1 MTMNQTV
8 TPEVLK
14 RLPADFFDLEQ
25 DNLSEA
31 ESALRQ
37 GYRELSGHVAK
48 LSSELEAARLAR
60 RKENQEREN
69 LLNRFATMLDALPGG
84 VIILD
89 SDDSITEANPQA
101 RALLGEPLEGQSW
114 TTIEQRGRFNSQ
126 GSFEIR
132 GRRLNIS
139 TCPLPGGNETIVLVS
154 DITAQHTLQR
164 ELGRKTRLSSL
175 GEMAARLAHQIR
187 TPLSSTVLY
196 VDQLSKDIDQVKRD
210 RICRALKAQLS
221 QTESLIT
228 SMLGFV
234 RGGSLLCL
242 EPAKVKGVV
251 EEALSSCDGILE
263 ASGAEVTTNKINPG
277 LTILAAPT
285 ELSSVIANMIQNS
298 IQVCE
303 DKPEIEVWAGAINQ
317 HMMLIRVS
325 DNGPGIPSD
334 VIDQVFDPFFT
345 TRAAGTGLG
354 LAVLASVVQRH
365 GGTVHATNREAGGA
379 QFTILLPVDSTSRA
393 SAQ

>member
-1 MTMNQTV
+1 MNQTV

-221 QTESLIT
+221 QTESLVT

-263 ASGAEVTTNKINPG
+263 ASGAKVTINKINPG

-303 DKPEIEVWAGAINQ
+303 NKPEIEVWAGAINQ

-325 DNGPGIPSD
+325 DNGPGIPND

-365 GGTVHATNREAGGA
+365 GGTVHATNRESGGA
-379 QFTILLPVDSTSRA
+379 QFTILLPVDSTSKA
-393 SAQ
+393 STK

>member
-1 MTMNQTV
+1 MNQKV

-14 RLPADFFDLEQ
+14 QLPADFFDLEQ

-60 RKENQEREN
+60 RKENREREN

-114 TTIEQRGRFNSQ
+114 TAIEQRGRFNSQ

-154 DITAQHTLQR
+154 DITAQHALQR

-210 RICRALKAQLS
+210 RICGALKAQLS

-263 ASGAEVTTNKINPG
+263 ASGAEVTTNRINPS

-365 GGTVHATNREAGGA
+365 GGTVHATNRESGGA
-379 QFTILLPVDSTSRA
+379 QFTILLPVDSTSKV
-393 SAQ
+393 ST

>member
-1 MTMNQTV
+1 MSIK
-8 TPEVLK
+8 PL
-14 RLPADFFDLEQ
+14 
-25 DNLSEA
+25 
-31 ESALRQ
+31 
-37 GYRELSGHVAK
+37 VAK
-48 LSSELEAARLAR
+48 APLAEAATPMSGDIAALNTAEDSLREGYKELKDHVSRLTDELLAARRISEEENRKNTFLLAR
-60 RKENQEREN
+60 
-69 LLNRFATMLDALPGG
+69 FASLLDALPGG
-84 VIILD
+84 VVILD
-89 SDDSITEANPQA
+89 SGGVISEANPQA
-101 RALLGEPLEGQSW
+101 RTLLGEPLEGQAW
-114 TTIEQRGRFNSQ
+114 EVIEQRGRFNAQ
-126 GSFEIR
+126 GTFEIR

-139 TCPLPGGNETIVLVS
+139 TCPLPGGAETIILVS

-196 VDQLSKDIDQVKRD
+196 VDQLSKDLDQEKRE
-210 RICRALKAQLS
+210 RICDALKAQLS
-221 QTESLIT
+221 QTETLIT

-242 EPAKVKGVV
+242 EPANVKSIV
-251 EEALSSCDGILE
+251 EEAISSCESALGV
-263 ASGAEVTTNKINPG
+263 SGAVLSTNKINPS
-277 LTILAAPT
+277 LTVLAASA
-285 ELSSVIANMIQNS
+285 ELASVIANMIQNS

-303 DKPEIEVWAGAINQ
+303 STPEIEVWAGAVNQ

-325 DNGPGIPSD
+325 DNGPGILDD

-365 GGTVHATNREAGGA
+365 GGTVHAANREAGGA
-379 QFTILLPVDSTSRA
+379 QFTILLPVDSSLKE
-393 SAQ
+393 SN

>member
-14 RLPADFFDLEQ
+14 QLPANFFDLEQ

-48 LSSELEAARLAR
+48 LSSELEAARLTR
-60 RKENQEREN
+60 RKENREREN

-89 SDDSITEANPQA
+89 SDDAITEANPQA
-101 RALLGEPLEGQSW
+101 RALLGEPLEGQFW

-210 RICRALKAQLS
+210 RNCRALKAQLS

-263 ASGAEVTTNKINPG
+263 ASGAEVTTNRINPS

-285 ELSSVIANMIQNS
+285 ELASVIANMIQNA

-334 VIDQVFDPFFT
+334 IIDQVFDPFFT

-365 GGTVHATNREAGGA
+365 GGTVHATNRESGGA
-379 QFTILLPVDSTSRA
+379 QFTILLPVDSTSKA
-393 SAQ
+393 ST

>member
-1 MTMNQTV
+1 MNQTV
-8 TPEVLK
+8 TPEVLRK
-14 RLPADFFDLEQ
+14 LPADFFDLEP

-60 RKENQEREN
+60 RKENREREN

-89 SDDSITEANPQA
+89 SNDVITEANPQA
-101 RALLGEPLEGQSW
+101 RALLGEPLEGESW
-114 TTIEQRGRFNSQ
+114 TAIEQRGRFNPQ

-139 TCPLPGGNETIVLVS
+139 TCSLPGGEETIVLVS

-196 VDQLSKDIDQVKRD
+196 VDQLSKDLDQDKRD
-210 RICRALKAQLS
+210 RICSALKSQLS
-221 QTESLIT
+221 QTENLIT

-242 EPAKVKGVV
+242 EPTKVKGLV
-251 EEALSSCDGILE
+251 EDALSSCDGVLE
-263 ASGAEVTTNKINPG
+263 ASGAEIVANKINPG

-285 ELSSVIANMIQNS
+285 ELSSVIANVIQNA

-303 DKPEIEVWAGAINQ
+303 EKPVIEVWAGAINQ

-365 GGTVHATNREAGGA
+365 GGTVHATNRESGGA
-379 QFTILLPVDSTSRA
+379 QFTILLPVESTLRS
-393 SAQ
+393 STQ

>member
-1 MTMNQTV
+1 MNQTV

-14 RLPADFFDLEQ
+14 QLPADFFDLEQ
-25 DNLSEA
+25 DNLSVA

-37 GYRELSGHVAK
+37 GYRELSGYVAK

-60 RKENQEREN
+60 RKDNEEREN
-69 LLNRFATMLDALPGG
+69 LLKRFATMLDALPGG

-89 SDDSITEANPQA
+89 SKESITEANPQA
-101 RALLGEPLEGQSW
+101 RALLGKPLEGQSW
-114 TTIEQRGRFNSQ
+114 NTIEQRGRFNPQ

-139 TCPLPGGNETIVLVS
+139 TCPLPGDEETIVLVS

-196 VDQLSKDIDQVKRD
+196 VDQLAKDIDQEKRE
-210 RICRALKAQLS
+210 RICSALKAQLS
-221 QTESLIT
+221 QTETLIT

-234 RGGSLLCL
+234 RGGSMLCL
-242 EPAKVKGVV
+242 EPANVRSMVD
-251 EEALSSCDGILE
+251 EAISSCQSALE
-263 ASGAEVTTNKINPG
+263 ASDAVLSTNKINQS
-277 LTILAAPT
+277 LTVLAAPA
-285 ELSSVIANMIQNS
+285 ELSSVIANLIQNAL
-298 IQVCE
+298 QVCVNR
-303 DKPEIEVWAGAINQ
+303 PELEVWAGAVNQ

-325 DNGPGIPSD
+325 DNGPGIPDD

-365 GGTVHATNREAGGA
+365 GGTVHAANRESGGA
-379 QFTILLPVDSTSRA
+379 QFTILLPVESSLKE
-393 SAQ
+393 SN

>member
-1 MTMNQTV
+1 MNQTV

-154 DITAQHTLQR
+154 DITAQHALQR

-325 DNGPGIPSD
+325 DNGPGIPND

-365 GGTVHATNREAGGA
+365 GGTVHATNRESGGA
-379 QFTILLPVDSTSRA
+379 QFTILLPVDSTSKA
-393 SAQ
+393 ST

>member
-1 MTMNQTV
+1 MNQTV

-14 RLPADFFDLEQ
+14 RLPPDFFDREQ

-37 GYRELSGHVAK
+37 GYRELSGYVAK
-48 LSSELEAARLAR
+48 LNSELEAARLAR
-60 RKENQEREN
+60 RKENREREN
-69 LLNRFATMLDALPGG
+69 LLSRFATMLDALPGG

-89 SDDSITEANPQA
+89 SDDAITEANPQA

-154 DITAQHTLQR
+154 DITAQHALQR

-196 VDQLSKDIDQVKRD
+196 VDQLSKDIDQTKRD

-242 EPAKVKGVV
+242 EPAKVLGVV

-263 ASGAEVTTNKINPG
+263 ASGAVVVTNRINPS

-325 DNGPGIPSD
+325 DNGPGIPND

-365 GGTVHATNREAGGA
+365 GGTVHATNRESGGA
-379 QFTILLPVDSTSRA
+379 QFTILLPVNSTLKA
-393 SAQ
+393 ST

>member
-1 MTMNQTV
+1 MNQTV
-8 TPEVLK
+8 TPEVL
-14 RLPADFFDLEQ
+14 RQLPADFFELEQ

-60 RKENQEREN
+60 RKENREREN
-69 LLNRFATMLDALPGG
+69 LLDRFATMLDALPGG

-89 SDDSITEANPQA
+89 STDSITEANPQA

-114 TTIEQRGRFNSQ
+114 ATIEERGRFNPQ

-139 TCPLPGGNETIVLVS
+139 TCPLPGGEETIVLVS

-196 VDQLSKDIDQVKRD
+196 VDQLSKDIDPVKRD
-210 RICRALKAQLS
+210 RICTALKAQLS

-242 EPAKVKGVV
+242 EPTNVRTVV

-263 ASGAEVTTNKINPG
+263 ASGAEITTNKINPG

-285 ELSSVIANMIQNS
+285 ELSSVIANVIQNA

-303 DKPEIEVWAGAINQ
+303 AKPAIEVWAGAINQ

-325 DNGPGIPSD
+325 DNGPGISSD

-365 GGTVHATNREAGGA
+365 GGTVHAANRESGAA
-379 QFTILLPVDSTSRA
+379 QFTILLPVESTLPA
-393 SAQ
+393 PTQ

>member
-1 MTMNQTV
+1 MKQTV
-8 TPEVLK
+8 IPEVLK
-14 RLPADFFDLEQ
+14 QLPPDFFDVEQ
-25 DNLSEA
+25 DELSQA

-37 GYRELSGHVAK
+37 GYRELSGQVAK

-60 RKENQEREN
+60 RKENREREN

-89 SDDSITEANPQA
+89 KDGLITEANPSA
-101 RALLGEPLEGQSW
+101 RALLGEPLESQPW
-114 TTIEQRGRFNSQ
+114 DVIEARGRFNPQ
-126 GSFEIR
+126 GTFEIR

-139 TCPLPGGNETIVLVS
+139 TCPLPGGEETIILVS

-196 VDQLSKDIDQVKRD
+196 VDQLSKDIDREKRD
-210 RICRALKAQLS
+210 RICTALKAQLS

-242 EPAKVKGVV
+242 EPVNVKTVV
-251 EEALSSCDGILE
+251 EEALCSCEGILKS
-263 ASGAEVTTNKINPG
+263 SGSVVITNKINPS
-277 LTILAAPT
+277 LKILAAPT
-285 ELSSVIANMIQNS
+285 ELASVIANMIQNAVQ
-298 IQVCE
+298 IC
-303 DKPEIEVWAGAINQ
+303 DKNPEIEVWAGAVNQ

-365 GGTVHATNREAGGA
+365 GGTVHANNRESGGA
-379 QFTILLPVDSTSRA
+379 QFTILLPVESNLKVSN
-393 SAQ
+393 

>member
-1 MTMNQTV
+1 MNQTV
-8 TPEVLK
+8 MPEVLK
-14 RLPADFFDLEQ
+14 QLPADFFELEQ
-25 DNLSEA
+25 DKLSEA

-37 GYRELSGHVAK
+37 GYRELSGHVTK

-60 RKENQEREN
+60 RKENREREN

-89 SDDSITEANPQA
+89 KDNAITEANPQA
-101 RALLGEPLEGQSW
+101 RALLGEPLEGQAW
-114 TTIEQRGRFNSQ
+114 ALIEQRGRFNSQ

-139 TCPLPGGNETIVLVS
+139 TCPLPGGEETIVLVS

-196 VDQLSKDIDQVKRD
+196 VDQLSKDLDQARRE
-210 RICRALKAQLS
+210 RICNALRAQLS

-242 EPAKVKGVV
+242 EPSSVKGVV
-251 EEALSSCDGILE
+251 EGAVASCEGVIE
-263 ASGAEVTTNKINPG
+263 ASGASISVNRINPS
-277 LTILAAPT
+277 LQILASRT
-285 ELSSVIANMIQNS
+285 ELASVIANVLQNA

-303 DKPEIEVWAGAINQ
+303 EQADIEVWAGAVNQ

-325 DNGPGIPSD
+325 DNGPGIPEEF
-334 VIDQVFDPFFT
+334 IDQVFDPFFT

-354 LAVLASVVQRH
+354 LAVLASVVERH
-365 GGTVHATNREAGGA
+365 GGTVHVTNRESGGA
-379 QFTILLPVDSTSRA
+379 QFTILLPVESITKVS
-393 SAQ
+393 SQ

>member
-1 MTMNQTV
+1 M
-8 TPEVLK
+8 
-14 RLPADFFDLEQ
+14 
-25 DNLSEA
+25 
-31 ESALRQ
+31 
-37 GYRELSGHVAK
+37 
-48 LSSELEAARLAR
+48 RLAR
-60 RKENQEREN
+60 RKENREREN

-89 SDDSITEANPQA
+89 SSDKITEANPQA
-101 RALLGEPLEGQSW
+101 RSLLGEPLEGQSW
-114 TTIEQRGRFNSQ
+114 SVIEQRGRFNPQ

-139 TCPLPGGNETIVLVS
+139 TCPLPGDEETIVLVS

-175 GEMAARLAHQIR
+175 GEMVARLAHQIR
-187 TPLSSTVLY
+187 TPISSTVLY
-196 VDQLSKDIDQVKRD
+196 VDQLSKDLDPKKRE
-210 RICRALKAQLS
+210 RICDALKAQLS
-221 QTESLIT
+221 QTETLIT

-242 EPAKVKGVV
+242 EPANMKSIV
-251 EEALSSCDGILE
+251 EEAISSCESGLG
-263 ASGAEVTTNKINPG
+263 ASGAILSTNKINPN
-277 LTILAAPT
+277 LTVLAAPA
-285 ELSSVIANMIQNS
+285 ELASVIANMIQNS

-303 DKPEIEVWAGAINQ
+303 CTPEIEVWAGAVNQ

-325 DNGPGIPSD
+325 DNGPGIEDD

-365 GGTVHATNREAGGA
+365 GGTVHAANREAGGA
-379 QFTILLPVDSTSRA
+379 QFTILLPVESSLKE
-393 SAQ
+393 SN

>member
-1 MTMNQTV
+1 MNQTV

-14 RLPADFFDLEQ
+14 QLPADFFDLEQ

-60 RKENQEREN
+60 RKENREREN

-114 TTIEQRGRFNSQ
+114 TTIEQSGRFNSQ

-154 DITAQHTLQR
+154 DITAQHALQR

-196 VDQLSKDIDQVKRD
+196 VDQLSKDIDQAKRD

-263 ASGAEVTTNKINPG
+263 ASGAEVTTNRINPS

-325 DNGPGIPSD
+325 DNGPGIPND

-365 GGTVHATNREAGGA
+365 GGTVHATNRESGGA

>member
-1 MTMNQTV
+1 MNQTV

-14 RLPADFFDLEQ
+14 QLPADFFDLEQ

-48 LSSELEAARLAR
+48 LSSELEAARLVR
-60 RKENQEREN
+60 RKENREREN

-89 SDDSITEANPQA
+89 SNDSITEANPQA
-101 RALLGEPLEGQSW
+101 RALLGEPLQGQSW
-114 TTIEQRGRFNSQ
+114 ATIEQRGRFNSQ

-164 ELGRKTRLSSL
+164 ELGRKIRLSSL

-263 ASGAEVTTNKINPG
+263 ASGAEVTTNRINPS

-285 ELSSVIANMIQNS
+285 ELASVIANMIQNA

-334 VIDQVFDPFFT
+334 IIDQVFDPFFT

-365 GGTVHATNREAGGA
+365 GGTVHATNRESGGA
-379 QFTILLPVDSTSRA
+379 QFTILLPVDSTSKA
-393 SAQ
+393 ST

>member
-1 MTMNQTV
+1 MNQKV
-8 TPEVLK
+8 TPEVFK
-14 RLPADFFDLEQ
+14 QLPADFFELEQ

-60 RKENQEREN
+60 RKENREREN

-139 TCPLPGGNETIVLVS
+139 TCPLPGGKETIVLVS

-187 TPLSSTVLY
+187 TPLSSTILY

-210 RICRALKAQLS
+210 RICKALKSQLS

-242 EPAKVKGVV
+242 EPTKVKGVV
-251 EEALSSCDGILE
+251 EGALSYCDGILVE
-263 ASGAEVTTNKINPG
+263 SGAEVTTNRINPS

-325 DNGPGIPSD
+325 DNGPGIPND

-379 QFTILLPVDSTSRA
+379 QFTILLPVDSTSKA

>member
-1 MTMNQTV
+1 MNQTV
-8 TPEVLK
+8 MPEVLK
-14 RLPADFFDLEQ
+14 QLPADFFELEQ
-25 DNLSEA
+25 DKLSEA

-37 GYRELSGHVAK
+37 GYRELSGHVTK

-60 RKENQEREN
+60 RKENREREN

-89 SDDSITEANPQA
+89 KDNAITEANPQA
-101 RALLGEPLEGQSW
+101 RALLGEPLEGQTW
-114 TTIEQRGRFNSQ
+114 GIIEQRGRFNSQ

-139 TCPLPGGNETIVLVS
+139 TCPLPGGEETIVLVS

-196 VDQLSKDIDQVKRD
+196 VDQLSKDLDQAKRE
-210 RICRALKAQLS
+210 RICNALKAQLS

-242 EPAKVKGVV
+242 EPSNVKDVV
-251 EEALSSCDGILE
+251 EGALASCEGVIE
-263 ASGAEVTTNKINPG
+263 ASGASISVNKINPS
-277 LTILAAPT
+277 LQILASPT
-285 ELSSVIANMIQNS
+285 ELASVIANMLQNA
-298 IQVCE
+298 IQVCGGQA
-303 DKPEIEVWAGAINQ
+303 EIEVWAGAVNQ

-325 DNGPGIPSD
+325 DNGPGIPEEF
-334 VIDQVFDPFFT
+334 IEQVFDPFFT

-354 LAVLASVVQRH
+354 LAVLASVVERH

-379 QFTILLPVDSTSRA
+379 QFTILLPVESIAKVS
-393 SAQ
+393 SQ

>member
-1 MTMNQTV
+1 MNQTV

-14 RLPADFFDLEQ
+14 QLPADFFDLEQ

-60 RKENQEREN
+60 RKENREREN

-89 SDDSITEANPQA
+89 SNDSITEANPQA
-101 RALLGEPLEGQSW
+101 RALLGEPLQGQSW
-114 TTIEQRGRFNSQ
+114 ATIEQRGRFNSQ

-187 TPLSSTVLY
+187 TRLSSTVLY

-242 EPAKVKGVV
+242 EPAKVKGVI

-263 ASGAEVTTNKINPG
+263 ASGAEVTTNRINPS

-325 DNGPGIPSD
+325 DNGPGIPND

-365 GGTVHATNREAGGA
+365 GGTVHATNRESGGA
-379 QFTILLPVDSTSRA
+379 QFTILLPVDSTSKA
-393 SAQ
+393 ST

>member
-1 MTMNQTV
+1 
-8 TPEVLK
+8 
-14 RLPADFFDLEQ
+14 
-25 DNLSEA
+25 
-31 ESALRQ
+31 
-37 GYRELSGHVAK
+37 
-48 LSSELEAARLAR
+48 LSSELEVARLAR
-60 RKENQEREN
+60 RKENREREN

-89 SDDSITEANPQA
+89 SDDAITEANPQA

-114 TTIEQRGRFNSQ
+114 ATIEQRGRFNSQ

-196 VDQLSKDIDQVKRD
+196 VDQLSKDLDQGTRD
-210 RICRALKAQLS
+210 RICAALKAQLS
-221 QTESLIT
+221 QTENLIT

-242 EPAKVKGVV
+242 EPTNVNSLV
-251 EEALSSCDGILE
+251 EEALSSCEGVLE
-263 ASGAEVTTNKINPG
+263 ASGAEIVANKINPG

-285 ELSSVIANMIQNS
+285 ELSSVIANVIQNA

-303 DKPEIEVWAGAINQ
+303 EKPVIEVWAGAINQ

-365 GGTVHATNREAGGA
+365 GGTVHATNRESGGA
-379 QFTILLPVDSTSRA
+379 QFTILLPVESTLRS

>member
-1 MTMNQTV
+1 MNQTV

-14 RLPADFFDLEQ
+14 RLPPDFFDREQ

-37 GYRELSGHVAK
+37 GYRELSGYVAK
-48 LSSELEAARLAR
+48 LNSELEAARLAR
-60 RKENQEREN
+60 RKENREREN
-69 LLNRFATMLDALPGG
+69 LLSRFATMLDALPGG

-89 SDDSITEANPQA
+89 SDDAITEANPQA

-154 DITAQHTLQR
+154 DITAQHALQR

-196 VDQLSKDIDQVKRD
+196 VDQLSKDIDQTKRD

-242 EPAKVKGVV
+242 EPAKVLGVV

-263 ASGAEVTTNKINPG
+263 ASGAVVVTNRINPS

-365 GGTVHATNREAGGA
+365 GGTVHATNRESGGA
-379 QFTILLPVDSTSRA
+379 QFTILLPVDSTSKA
-393 SAQ
+393 STQ

>member
-1 MTMNQTV
+1 MNQTV

-14 RLPADFFDLEQ
+14 QLPADFFELEQ
-25 DNLSEA
+25 NNLSEA

-37 GYRELSGHVAK
+37 GYRELSGHVAR

-60 RKENQEREN
+60 RKENREREN

-89 SDDSITEANPQA
+89 SADIITEANPQA
-101 RALLGEPLEGQSW
+101 RSLLGEPLEGQSW
-114 TTIEQRGRFNSQ
+114 GEIEKRGRFNPQ

-139 TCPLPGGNETIVLVS
+139 TCPLPGGAETIVLVS
-154 DITAQHTLQR
+154 DITAHHALQR

-187 TPLSSTVLY
+187 TPISSTVLY
-196 VDQLSKDIDQVKRD
+196 VDQLSRDLDQEKRQ
-210 RICRALKAQLS
+210 RICNALKAQLS
-221 QTESLIT
+221 QTETLIT

-242 EPAKVKGVV
+242 EPANVKSIV
-251 EEALSSCDGILE
+251 EEAVSSCEGALE
-263 ASGAEVTTNKINPG
+263 FSGALLSTNKINPS
-277 LTILAAPT
+277 LTILAAPA
-285 ELSSVIANMIQNS
+285 ELASVIANMIQNA

-303 DKPEIEVWAGAINQ
+303 CSPEIEVWAGAVNQ

-325 DNGPGIPSD
+325 DNGPGIPDD

-365 GGTVHATNREAGGA
+365 GGTVHAANRDSGGA
-379 QFTILLPVDSTSRA
+379 QFTILLPSESSLKVSNS
-393 SAQ
+393 

>member
-1 MTMNQTV
+1 MNQTV

-14 RLPADFFDLEQ
+14 QLPADFFDLEQ

-31 ESALRQ
+31 ESALRR

-48 LSSELEAARLAR
+48 LSSELEAARLAQ
-60 RKENQEREN
+60 RKENREREN

-89 SDDSITEANPQA
+89 ADDSITEANPQA
-101 RALLGEPLEGQSW
+101 RALLGEPLQGQSW
-114 TTIEQRGRFNSQ
+114 ATIEQRGRFNSQ

-210 RICRALKAQLS
+210 RICKALKSQLS

-263 ASGAEVTTNKINPG
+263 ASGALVVTNRINPS

-325 DNGPGIPSD
+325 DNGPGIPND

-365 GGTVHATNREAGGA
+365 GGTVHATNRESGGA
-379 QFTILLPVDSTSRA
+379 QFTILLPVDSTSKA
-393 SAQ
+393 ST

>member
-1 MTMNQTV
+1 MNQTM

-14 RLPADFFDLEQ
+14 QLPADFFDLEQ
-25 DNLSEA
+25 ENLSEA

-37 GYRELSGHVAK
+37 GYRELSGHVTK

-60 RKENQEREN
+60 RKENREREN

-114 TTIEQRGRFNSQ
+114 TAIEQRGRFNSQ

-210 RICRALKAQLS
+210 RICKALKSQLS

-251 EEALSSCDGILE
+251 DEALSSCDGILE
-263 ASGAEVTTNKINPG
+263 ASGAEVTTNRINPT

-325 DNGPGIPSD
+325 DNGPGIPND

-365 GGTVHATNREAGGA
+365 GGTVHATNRESGGA
-379 QFTILLPVDSTSRA
+379 QFTILLPVDSTSKA
-393 SAQ
+393 ST

>member
-1 MTMNQTV
+1 
-8 TPEVLK
+8 VLTQ
-14 RLPADFFDLEQ
+14 LPAGFFELEQ

-60 RKENQEREN
+60 RKENREREN

-89 SDDSITEANPQA
+89 SKDAITEANPQA

-114 TTIEQRGRFNSQ
+114 ATIEERGRFNPQ

-139 TCPLPGGNETIVLVS
+139 TCPLPGGEETIVLVS

-196 VDQLSKDIDQVKRD
+196 VDQLSKDIDHVKRD
-210 RICRALKAQLS
+210 RICTALKAQLS

-242 EPAKVKGVV
+242 EPTNVKSVV

-263 ASGAEVTTNKINPG
+263 ASAAEITTNKINPG

-285 ELSSVIANMIQNS
+285 ELSSVIANVIQNAL
-298 IQVCE
+298 QVCE
-303 DKPEIEVWAGAINQ
+303 KKPAIEVWAGAINQ

-365 GGTVHATNREAGGA
+365 GGTVHAANRESGGA
-379 QFTILLPVDSTSRA
+379 QFTILLPVESTLKA
-393 SAQ
+393 STQ

>member
-1 MTMNQTV
+1 MNQTV

-14 RLPADFFDLEQ
+14 QLPADFFDLEQ

-48 LSSELEAARLAR
+48 LSSELEAARLVR
-60 RKENQEREN
+60 RKENREREN

-89 SDDSITEANPQA
+89 SNDSITEANPQA
-101 RALLGEPLEGQSW
+101 RALLGEPLQGQSW
-114 TTIEQRGRFNSQ
+114 ATIEQRGRFNSQ

-154 DITAQHTLQR
+154 DITAQHALQR

-187 TPLSSTVLY
+187 TPLASTVLY
-196 VDQLSKDIDQVKRD
+196 VDQLSKDLDQVKRD
-210 RICRALKAQLS
+210 RICTALKAQLS

-263 ASGAEVTTNKINPG
+263 ASGAEVTTNRINPS

-285 ELSSVIANMIQNS
+285 ELASVIANMIQNA

-334 VIDQVFDPFFT
+334 IIDQVFDPFFT

-365 GGTVHATNREAGGA
+365 GGTVHATNRESGGA
-379 QFTILLPVDSTSRA
+379 QFTILLPVDSTSKA
-393 SAQ
+393 ST

>member
-1 MTMNQTV
+1 MNQTV

-14 RLPADFFDLEQ
+14 QLPADFFELEQ

-37 GYRELSGHVAK
+37 GYRELSGHVVK
-48 LSSELEAARLAR
+48 LTSELEAARLAR
-60 RKENQEREN
+60 RKENREREN

-89 SDDSITEANPQA
+89 SDDAITEANPQA

-154 DITAQHTLQR
+154 DITAQHALQR

-187 TPLSSTVLY
+187 TPLASTVLY
-196 VDQLSKDIDQVKRD
+196 VDQLSKDLDQVKRD
-210 RICRALKAQLS
+210 RICTALKAQLS
-221 QTESLIT
+221 QTENLIT

-242 EPAKVKGVV
+242 EPAKVKTVI
-251 EEALSSCDGILE
+251 EEAVSSCDGILE
-263 ASGAEVTTNKINPG
+263 ASGALLTTNRINPS
-277 LTILAAPT
+277 LKILAAPA

-365 GGTVHATNREAGGA
+365 GGTVHATNRESGGA
-379 QFTILLPVDSTSRA
+379 QFTILLPVNSTLKA
-393 SAQ
+393 ST

>member
-1 MTMNQTV
+1 MNQTV
-8 TPEVLK
+8 TPEVL
-14 RLPADFFDLEQ
+14 RNLPADFFELEP

-48 LSSELEAARLAR
+48 LSSELEVARLAR
-60 RKENQEREN
+60 RKENREREN

-89 SDDSITEANPQA
+89 SDDAITEANPQA

-196 VDQLSKDIDQVKRD
+196 VDQLSKDLDQGKRD
-210 RICRALKAQLS
+210 RICAALKAQLS
-221 QTESLIT
+221 QTENLIT

-242 EPAKVKGVV
+242 EPTNVNSLV
-251 EEALSSCDGILE
+251 EKALSSCEGILE
-263 ASGAEVTTNKINPG
+263 ASGAEIVANKINPG

-285 ELSSVIANMIQNS
+285 ELSSVIANVIQNA

-303 DKPEIEVWAGAINQ
+303 EKPVIEVWAGAINQ

-365 GGTVHATNREAGGA
+365 GGTVHATNRESGGA
-379 QFTILLPVDSTSRA
+379 QFTILLPVESTLRS

>member
-1 MTMNQTV
+1 MNQTV
-8 TPEVLK
+8 MPEVLK
-14 RLPADFFDLEQ
+14 QLPADFFELEQ
-25 DNLSEA
+25 DKLSEA

-37 GYRELSGHVAK
+37 GYRELSGHVTK

-60 RKENQEREN
+60 RKENREREN

-89 SDDSITEANPQA
+89 ENNTITEANPQA
-101 RALLGEPLEGQSW
+101 RALLGEPLEGQTW
-114 TTIEQRGRFNSQ
+114 ALIEQRGRFNSQ

-139 TCPLPGGNETIVLVS
+139 TCPLPGGEETIVLVS

-196 VDQLSKDIDQVKRD
+196 VDQLSKDLDQAKRE
-210 RICRALKAQLS
+210 RICSALKGQLS

-242 EPAKVKGVV
+242 EPSNVKDVV
-251 EEALSSCDGILE
+251 EGALASCEGVIE
-263 ASGAEVTTNKINPG
+263 ASGASISVNKINPS
-277 LTILAAPT
+277 LQILASPT
-285 ELSSVIANMIQNS
+285 ELASVIANMLQNA
-298 IQVCE
+298 IQVC
-303 DKPEIEVWAGAINQ
+303 DGQADIEVWAGAVNQ

-325 DNGPGIPSD
+325 DNGPGIPEEF
-334 VIDQVFDPFFT
+334 IEQVFDPFFT

-354 LAVLASVVQRH
+354 LAVLASVVERH
-365 GGTVHATNREAGGA
+365 GGTVHATNRESGGA
-379 QFTILLPVDSTSRA
+379 QFTILLPVESITKVS
-393 SAQ
+393 SQ